1 MVLCSTPAAMPSGFA
16 TGLGSAAY
24 VSAIHNSSYV
34 VLPVSGLSS
43 TLQRDRH
50 PPGKDTAGEPVDD
63 SGKIDEA
70 TRYRDV
76 GDVHRP
82 DLIWTRPPNCTP
94 QTAAAQRKWLQP
106 T

>member
-1 MVLCSTPAAMPSGFA
+1 MQPDCATRSATPLGFA
-16 TGLGSAAY
+16 TRLTG
-24 VSAIHNSSYV
+24 VVAIRDRRTTS
-34 VLPVSGLSS
+34 PVSGLSS